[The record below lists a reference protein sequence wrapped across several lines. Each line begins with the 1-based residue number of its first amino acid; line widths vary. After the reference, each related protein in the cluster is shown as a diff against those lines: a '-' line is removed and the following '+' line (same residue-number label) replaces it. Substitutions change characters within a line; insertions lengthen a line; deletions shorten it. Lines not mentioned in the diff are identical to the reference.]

1 MNTKKMTL
9 LSLCAACAMIL
20 SYVESLLPPLS
31 VIPGV
36 RLGLANI
43 AVVFALYTLGGGAAA
58 AVSGIRIVVTGFL
71 FGSGASILYSLAGGV
86 LSLAGMLLLKKSRR
100 FSVTAVSMSG
110 GVLHNVGQILAA
122 WLLLGTAAVGYY
134 LPFLIL
140 SGVLAGICIGLL
152 AALLIRRIRV

>member
-1 MNTKKMTL
+1 MKTKRLTL
-9 LSLCAACAMIL
+9 LALCAACAMIL

-31 VIPGV
+31 AIPGI

-58 AVSGIRIVVTGFL
+58 AVSLTRIVVTGLL

-86 LSLAGMLLLKKSRR
+86 LSLTGMLLLKKSRF
-100 FSVTAVSMSG
+100 FSVTAVSVSG

-122 WLLLGTAAVGYY
+122 WLIMGTAAVGYY
-134 LPFLIL
+134 LPFLIF

-152 AALLIRRIRV
+152 AAFLIRRIRL